1 MCYQGLMQE
10 PSPRK
15 SRLAIA
21 GGVVAVLAVGFGGFV
36 LGRETMAVA
45 PPPPP
50 AAPVEALAPVQPAP
64 PLPTMLV
71 RRDIL
76 ELARSAADAAASQQP
91 LAQSVVDA
99 AVHRRF
105 TLYLPFGCAGPQPDD
120 TAGMRDGLRWQYD
133 AKKGVLRLHVAPQVW
148 QAGQWW
154 SGADVPE
161 LDAIEGFWISRPW
174 SSSETCVANVPAAA
188 PAMQPAEI
196 AASTEPQAK
205 DAASKPAKP
214 GKPVK
219 AEDEAAIASQVAAVA
234 LSPAPA
240 PTLAIAQFFP
250 PDASRRA
257 LRRGAPFESVIRL
270 PPEKFRHS
278 AGFRV
283 KLTGRIEQVPNG
295 GPVRC
300 IQREGTDQRPTCIVA
315 ASIEE
320 VVIENPATGETLAT
334 WTL

>member
-21 GGVVAVLAVGFGGFV
+21 GGVVAVVAVGFGGFV

-45 PPPPP
+45 PPPAP

-64 PLPTMLV
+64 PLPAMLG

-76 ELARSAADAAASQQP
+76 ELARSAADAAASHQP
-91 LAQSVVDA
+91 LAQAVVDA
-99 AVHRRF
+99 AMHRRF

-188 PAMQPAEI
+188 PATPLTAVAVEEEAETKNAKPK
-196 AASTEPQAK
+196 AA
-205 DAASKPAKP
+205 KPAKP
-214 GKPVK
+214 EEG
-219 AEDEAAIASQVAAVA
+219 EAIPGQVVAVD

-257 LRRGAPFESVIRL
+257 LRRGAPFESVIRI
-270 PPEKFRHS
+270 PPEKFQHG

-283 KLTGRIEQVPNG
+283 KLTGRIEQVPND

-300 IQREGTDQRPTCIVA
+300 IQREGTDRRPTCVVA